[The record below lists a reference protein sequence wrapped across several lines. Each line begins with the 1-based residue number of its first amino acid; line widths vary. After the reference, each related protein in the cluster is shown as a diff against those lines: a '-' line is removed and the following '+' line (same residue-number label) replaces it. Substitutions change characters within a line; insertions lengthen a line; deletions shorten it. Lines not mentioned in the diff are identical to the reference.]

1 VYWIIDHVAAPPAG
15 GAAPEFSLEF
25 ITMTHCAKHRS
36 TPLLLA
42 LLMLVLASPAPAQ
55 DAAPAPAPAP
65 ATEPAPAPAPATE
78 PAPAPAAPAEPATEP
93 APAPAP
99 TPAPA
104 PDAPAVPAEAAPGG
118 LPPDHPPLPA
128 PPAPAQGEG
137 PAPEAAPVAGPT
149 PAPPPGHPKAQDLS
163 SPEVIAKL
171 PPAATRPVD
180 FAADIKPLLEAS
192 CVQCHAKG
200 KIKGGLSLETR
211 DALLKG
217 GDTGPSLVPG
227 KGAESLIVHLVA
239 GVDPDNVMPIKGTRW
254 TPEQVGLLRAWV
266 DQGANWD
273 PSITFARPEPLNLK
287 PRPVPLPP
295 GSDTHPVD
303 RWISA
308 YFQSKQIAPPGV
320 VEDRVFARR
329 AYLDV
334 IGLLPTA
341 AQLDEFVNDA
351 SPDKRS
357 KLVKRLLTD
366 NGNYADHWLTF
377 WNDLLRNDYRGTGY
391 IDGGRKQITGWLYDA
406 LLTNKPYNQFVAEL
420 VNPTPASEGFT
431 KGIIWRGSVNA
442 SMTPQMQAAQSVS
455 QVLLGVNLKCAGC
468 HDSFVSDWTLADAYG
483 LAAVFSDTPLE
494 LVHCDKPTGQIAQAK
509 FLYPQLGAIDPALP
523 KAERLKR
530 FAELMTSP
538 QNGRV
543 PRTVVNRLWARLV
556 GRGLVEPLD
565 DMEKAAWYPDLLDW
579 LAEDHVASGYN
590 LKHTL
595 ELILTSRAYQ
605 MPTVEGPKEDDKTEY
620 VFKGPLTR
628 RMTAEQFADAVSGL
642 SGQWADFPASND
654 FDFSGGGSQLGNVK
668 MPGWVWTDEPLDYGV
683 RRGGWL
689 IAKGRMDQA
698 QRLAAEAQALVGQN
712 APNAAEVAKRATAA
726 AQEAAAIIAEAEAV
740 LQSPERAAQIAAAPE
755 KLSPAVAAIVRH
767 QVLFRRK
774 ITIAGDPSDAFAAL
788 AASQRAALIVNGRGV
803 GAVMAPANGSN
814 RTAVFDLRP
823 FLVKGDNVIVI
834 AVDSHTE
841 KPNDASSPAVTQHL
855 NGRSG
860 MAFYARYR
868 DGGNLAEL
876 TTDPSWRVRRSPE
889 VDPNNP
895 ALDDVAWASARP
907 LGGSPLDEGP
917 ALDPAG
923 KTTPENPG
931 IDLGPRLPTA
941 VAATTRAGKVR
952 AGLLAADPLQLAMAR
967 PNREVIVPARSS
979 LASTIQ
985 ALEFTNGATVDEKLK
1000 QAAAR
1005 LQAEAARD
1013 PAAWVDA
1020 IYRQGVARKPA
1031 DAERQVAMEMLG
1043 NPVKPEGVADFL
1055 WAVTMLP
1062 EFQLIN

>member
-1 VYWIIDHVAAPPAG
+1 
-15 GAAPEFSLEF
+15 
-25 ITMTHCAKHRS
+25 MTHRLPYRS
-36 TPLLLA
+36 HLLFAAVFTGLCVGA
-42 LLMLVLASPAPAQ
+42 VSAQ
-55 DAAPAPAPAP
+55 EAAPAPADAARAELAAP
-65 ATEPAPAPAPATE
+65 S
-78 PAPAPAAPAEPATEP
+78 APAPAAPAPTPAPPTAPADP
-93 APAPAP
+93 APAPSP
-99 TPAPA
+99 
-104 PDAPAVPAEAAPGG
+104 
-118 LPPDHPPLPA
+118 LPPGRPPV
-128 PPAPAQGEG
+128 ET
-137 PAPEAAPVAGPT
+137 APVAGPT
-149 PAPPPGHPKAQDLS
+149 PAPPPKHLSPADLTS
-163 SPEVIAKL
+163 AEVIAKL
-171 PPAATRPVD
+171 PPAANRPVD
-180 FAADIKPLLEAS
+180 FAKDIKPLFEAS
-192 CVQCHAKG
+192 CIQCHAKG
-200 KIKGGLSLETR
+200 KAKGGLSLETR
-211 DALLKG
+211 EALLKG
-217 GDTGPSLVPG
+217 GKAGASVVPG

-239 GVDPDNVMPIKGTRW
+239 GSDPDNVMPMKGTRW

-273 PSITFARPEPLNLK
+273 PGITFARPEPLNLK

-295 GSDTHPVD
+295 GSDAHPVD

-308 YFQSKQIAPPGV
+308 YFQSKQIPPPSV
-320 VEDRVFARR
+320 VDDRVFARR

-341 AQLDEFVNDA
+341 AQLDAFVADA
-351 SPDKRS
+351 APDKRAR
-357 KLVKRLLTD
+357 LVKELLAD
-366 NGNYADHWLTF
+366 NANYADHWLTF
-377 WNDLLRNDYRGTGY
+377 WNDLLRNDYQGTGY
-391 IDGGRKQITGWLYDA
+391 IDGGRRQITGWLYGA
-406 LLTNKPYNQFVAEL
+406 LITNKPYNQFVAEL

-494 LVHCDKPTGQIAQAK
+494 LVLCDKPTGQIAQAK
-509 FLYPQLGAIDPALP
+509 FLYPQLGSIDPALP
-523 KAERLKR
+523 KPERLKR
-530 FAELMTSP
+530 FAELMTTP

-579 LAEDHVASGYN
+579 LAEDLAANGYN

-605 MPTVEGPKEDDKTEY
+605 MPTVEGPKEDDKSEY

-642 SGQWADFPASND
+642 SGQWADFPASRE
-654 FDFSGGGSQLGNVK
+654 FDFSGGGTQLGDVK
-668 MPGWVWTDEPLDYGV
+668 LPGWVWTDEPLDYGV

-689 IAKGRMDQA
+689 VAKATMDEA

-712 APNAAEVAKRATAA
+712 APSAAEVAKRATAA

-767 QVLFRRK
+767 QVIFRKK
-774 ITIAGDPSDAFAAL
+774 ITIAGDPTDAFGAL
-788 AASQRAALIVNGRGV
+788 AASQRAAVFVNGRHAGP
-803 GAVMAPANGSN
+803 MLAPADGNN

-823 FLVKGDNVIVI
+823 LLVKGDNVIVVS
-834 AVDSHTE
+834 VDSHTE
-841 KPNDASSPAVTQHL
+841 RPNDASSPAVAQHL

-868 DGGNLAEL
+868 DGGGEGGGNLVEL
-876 TTDPSWRVRRSPE
+876 ASDASWRVRRAPE

-895 ALDDVAWASARP
+895 ALDDVAWTSARP
-907 LGGSPLDEGP
+907 LGVSPVDEGP
-917 ALDPAG
+917 ALDVAG
-923 KTTPENPG
+923 KTAPENPG
-931 IDLGPRLPTA
+931 MDLGPRLPTA
-941 VAATTRAGKVR
+941 VAVTTRAGKIR

-967 PNREVIVPARSS
+967 PNREVIVPARAQ

-985 ALEFTNGATVDEKLK
+985 ALEFTNGSTVDEKLK
-1000 QAAAR
+1000 RAAGR
-1005 LQAEAARD
+1005 LQPEAAKD
-1013 PAAWVDA
+1013 PGAWVDA
-1020 IYRQGVARKPA
+1020 VYRQGLARKPT
-1031 DAERQVAMEMLG
+1031 DAERAVALELLG

-1062 EFQLIN
+1062 EFQLVN

>member
-1 VYWIIDHVAAPPAG
+1 
-15 GAAPEFSLEF
+15 
-25 ITMTHCAKHRS
+25 MTYCPNYRL
-36 TPLLLA
+36 PLMTTLLA
-42 LLMLVLASPAPAQ
+42 LLLVGSAVAQ
-55 DAAPAPAPAP
+55 DAAPAPAPP
-65 ATEPAPAPAPATE
+65 PTKPAPAPAPA
-78 PAPAPAAPAEPATEP
+78 PAPGNSTPAPAAEQAPPPAATP
-93 APAPAP
+93 APAG

-104 PDAPAVPAEAAPGG
+104 PEP
-118 LPPDHPPLPA
+118 
-128 PPAPAQGEG
+128 PPAPSPLPPGHPPVET
-137 PAPEAAPVAGPT
+137 APVAGPT
-149 PAPPPGHPKAQDLS
+149 PAPPPKHPNPGDLTS
-163 SPEVIAKL
+163 AEVIAKL
-171 PPAATRPVD
+171 PPAADRPVD
-180 FAADIKPLLEAS
+180 FAKDVKPLLEAS
-192 CVQCHAKG
+192 CIQCHARG
-200 KIKGGLSLETR
+200 KTKGGLSLETR
-211 DALLKG
+211 DALMKG
-217 GDTGPSLVPG
+217 GKAGPSVVPG

-239 GVDPDNVMPIKGTRW
+239 GVDPENVMPMKGTRW

-295 GSDTHPVD
+295 GTDAHPVD

-308 YFQSKQIAPPGV
+308 YFQSKGVAPPAV

-329 AYLDV
+329 AYLDAV
-334 IGLLPTA
+334 GLLPTA
-341 AQLDEFVNDA
+341 AQLDAFVNDPA
-351 SPDKRS
+351 PDKRA
-357 KLVKRLLTD
+357 KLVKELLAD
-366 NGNYADHWLTF
+366 NANYADHWLTF

-391 IDGGRKQITGWLYDA
+391 IDGGRRQLTGWLYGA
-406 LLTNKPYNQFVAEL
+406 LVTNKPYNVFVAEL

-431 KGIIWRGSVNA
+431 KGIVWRGSVNA
-442 SMTPQMQAAQSVS
+442 SMTPPMQAAQSVS

-494 LVHCDKPTGQIAQAK
+494 LVLCDKPTGQIAQAK

-523 KAERLKR
+523 KPERLKR

-565 DMEKAAWYPDLLDW
+565 DMEKAAWHPDLLDW
-579 LAEDHVASGYN
+579 LAEDLVANGYN
-590 LKHTL
+590 LKRTL

-605 MPTVEGPKEDDKTEY
+605 MPTVEGPKEDDKSEY
-620 VFKGPLTR
+620 VFRGPLTR

-642 SGQWADFPASND
+642 SGQWADFPSSRE
-654 FDFSGGGSQLGNVK
+654 FDFSGGGTQLGSVK

-683 RRGGWL
+683 RRGGWQV
-689 IAKGRMDQA
+689 AKAKMDEA

-712 APNAAEVAKRATAA
+712 APGAPEVAKRATAA
-726 AQEAAAIIAEAEAV
+726 AQQAAAIVAEAEAV

-755 KLSPAVAAIVRH
+755 KLNPAVAAIVRH
-767 QVLFRRK
+767 QVLFRK
-774 ITIAGDPSDAFAAL
+774 KFDVAGDPSDAFAAL
-788 AASQRAALIVNGRGV
+788 AASQRAGVTVNGKPV
-803 GAVMAPANGSN
+803 GAVLAPADGAN

-823 FLVKGDNVIVI
+823 FLVKGANVIVVT
-834 AVDSHTE
+834 VDSHTE
-841 KPNDASSPAVTQHL
+841 RPNDNSSPAVAQHL

-860 MAFYARYR
+860 VAFYARYR
-868 DGGNLAEL
+868 DGVGEGGGNLVEL
-876 TTDPSWRVRRSPE
+876 TTDPTWRVRRAPE

-907 LGGSPLDEGP
+907 LGASPIDEGP

-923 KTTPENPG
+923 KTAPDNPG
-931 IDLGPRLPTA
+931 VDLGPRLPTA
-941 VAATTRAGKVR
+941 VAVTARAGRIR
-952 AGLLAADPLQLAMAR
+952 AGLRAADPLQLAMAR
-967 PNREVIVPARSS
+967 PNREVIVPARAQ

-1000 QAAAR
+1000 QAAGR
-1005 LQAEAARD
+1005 LQPEAAKD

-1020 IYRQGVARKPA
+1020 VYRQGVARKPT
-1031 DAERQVAMEMLG
+1031 DAERAVAIEMLG